1 MHTTR
6 LNVNE
11 GDSCCVSLYAAH
23 HSKRSKYTAS
33 TTNQSKR
40 SSVEGYIC
48 NFYYDPIM
56 HVMKNNWWKPRK
68 HSMFIQTIANL
79 RLYKTISWK
88 RGLILILEW
97 IYIETFITFSVDYSG
112 ILTQHLFGIGEWPTY
127 WLINEF

>member
-11 GDSCCVSLYAAH
+11 GDSCCVSQYAAH

-33 TTNQSKR
+33 TTNQRKR

-56 HVMKNNWWKPRK
+56 HVMKNNWCEVEKY
-68 HSMFIQTIANL
+68 SMFSQMMANFD
-79 RLYKTISWK
+79 LYTK
-88 RGLILILEW
+88 L
-97 IYIETFITFSVDYSG
+97 
-112 ILTQHLFGIGEWPTY
+112 
-127 WLINEF
+127 

>member
-11 GDSCCVSLYAAH
+11 GDSCCVSQYAAH

-56 HVMKNNWWKPRK
+56 HVMKNNWCKEEKTFNVYSNDCQFLFVP
-68 HSMFIQTIANL
+68 N
-79 RLYKTISWK
+79 YKVK
-88 RGLILILEW
+88 KK
-97 IYIETFITFSVDYSG
+97 IE
-112 ILTQHLFGIGEWPTY
+112 
-127 WLINEF
+127 INFQC

>member
-56 HVMKNNWWKPRK
+56 HVMKNNWCEDE
-68 HSMFIQTIANL
+68 
-79 RLYKTISWK
+79 KTFNVYSNDCQFRFVPNYCVK
-88 RGLILILEW
+88 KGFTLIL
-97 IYIETFITFSVDYSG
+97 
-112 ILTQHLFGIGEWPTY
+112 
-127 WLINEF
+127 